1 MRFTLLNKTV
11 ILIVHNNSVFA
22 KSHSRK
28 SKHPEILIH
37 RVDYGLI
44 SLDFEDTFD
53 NLNGLIKLGTPYE
66 TYTNVSF
73 SLLTITMINCYLE
86 PYHKSI

>member
-11 ILIVHNNSVFA
+11 TLIVHNNLVFA
-22 KSHSRK
+22 KSYSRK
-28 SKHPEILIH
+28 SKHREILIH

-53 NLNGLIKLGTPYE
+53 NLNGLRKLGTPYE
-66 TYTNVSF
+66 HQS
-73 SLLTITMINCYLE
+73 
-86 PYHKSI
+86 